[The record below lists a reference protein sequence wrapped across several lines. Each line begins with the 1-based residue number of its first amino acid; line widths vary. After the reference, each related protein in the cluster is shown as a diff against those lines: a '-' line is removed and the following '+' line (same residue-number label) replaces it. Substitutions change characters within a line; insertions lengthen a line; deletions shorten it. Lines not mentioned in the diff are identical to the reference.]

1 MPEQRNNQGRPM
13 RPPQQNR
20 NYPPVQA
27 QGQFQRP
34 TQQRSVQAP
43 IRQVSRQSQSG
54 YRGMKAPK
62 RRRRPTPFLII
73 LIVFLIVLMIVV
85 FTSKSFKNW
94 IAGIGEDTA
103 DAVESNTSDSKKDSN
118 DLKPIP
124 ADTNQETQE
133 ESTVPPPEDDEFLIC
148 IDPGHGFG
156 DVGASSDLIG
166 SLTEKDIN
174 LFVAKEVYKCLKD
187 AGYNVMLSH
196 DGETLPIS
204 PIDDGDNLF
213 YIDERVSYVNS
224 KKVDLF
230 ISLHC
235 DSFGTDSS
243 VYGTRIY
250 YCNNYKFT
258 SQAADLAETVKRSI
272 NETFPKYKESR
283 TFAKDISEAYYVTY
297 ETNAPAILIELGFI
311 SNENDAKCLLD
322 EEWRSNMG
330 YAIANAVS
338 VYLYE
343 SNTEE

>member
-1 MPEQRNNQGRPM
+1 MRQPQTNSNYRPSQTNGQLQRPM
-13 RPPQQNR
+13 Q
-20 NYPPVQA
+20 
-27 QGQFQRP
+27 QRP
-34 TQQRSVQAP
+34 VQAP
-43 IRQVSRQSQSG
+43 IRQVSRQHPSG
-54 YRGMKAPK
+54 YRGIQPPR

-73 LIVFLIVLMIVV
+73 LIVFLIVLMIVI

-94 IAGIGEDTA
+94 ISGMGDDTA
-103 DAVESNTSDSKKDSN
+103 DTLETNAFDQKDTTDSTHVSADSEE
-118 DLKPIP
+118 
-124 ADTNQETQE
+124 ETQE
-133 ESTVPPPEDDEFLIC
+133 ESTVPPPDDDEFLIC

-166 SLTEKDIN
+166 SLNEKDIN
-174 LFVAKEVYKCLKD
+174 LLVAKEVYQCLKD

-230 ISLHC
+230 VSLHC

-258 SQAADLAETVKRSI
+258 EKAATLAETIKRSI
-272 NETFPKYKESR
+272 NETFPNYKEAR
-283 TFAKDISEAYYVTY
+283 TFAKDIGEAYYVTY

-311 SNENDAKCLLD
+311 SNENDAACLLD
-322 EEWRSNMG
+322 EEWRGNMG
-330 YAIANAVS
+330 YAIANAIS

-343 SNTEE
+343 SNAEE

>member
-1 MPEQRNNQGRPM
+1 MMRQDQNGQMRPM
-13 RPPQQNR
+13 QQNP
-20 NYPPVQA
+20 NYRPQQA
-27 QGQFQRP
+27 QGQLRRPAQQRP
-34 TQQRSVQAP
+34 VQAP
-43 IRQVSRQSQSG
+43 IRQASRQHQSG
-54 YRGMKAPK
+54 YREIQPPR
-62 RRRRPTPFLII
+62 RRRRPTPFLIV

-103 DAVESNTSDSKKDSN
+103 ETVDTNAPDTKKDTTDSK
-118 DLKPIP
+118 PVP
-124 ADTNQETQE
+124 PDTDEETQE
-133 ESTVPPPEDDEFLIC
+133 ESTVPPPDDDEFLIC

-156 DVGASSDLIG
+156 DVGASSDFLG

-174 LFVAKEVYKCLKD
+174 LLVAKEVYQCLKD

-196 DGETLPIS
+196 DGETLPVS

-258 SQAADLAETVKRSI
+258 ERAATLAETVKRSV

-311 SNENDAKCLLD
+311 SNESDAKCLLD
-322 EEWRSNMG
+322 EEWRGNMG